1 MTNRGTD
8 QATKPAPKRAVTY
21 VDGQWLDGN
30 PPLMGPMTHAVWM
43 ASVVFDGARAFDG
56 VMPDL
61 DRHADRLID
70 SAKAVGLAPPVTAA
84 EVDGFAR
91 EGVARFEKGA
101 HLYIRPMIY
110 AEDGW
115 VAPDPASAR
124 FIVTVFESPMPDPSG
139 LSVCLSTK
147 RRPTPETAP
156 TAAKAS
162 ALYPQAGLALTE
174 AARRGFQN
182 AVMLDA
188 LGNVAELATANLF
201 LAKDGIVKTPVPNGT
216 FLDGITRQRAIA
228 LMRHDG
234 LTVIECRVS
243 PNDLLTADEL
253 FSTGNHGKVLPIT
266 RYEDRDISP
275 GPIYHRLRTAYWDF
289 AHSCR

>member
-1 MTNRGTD
+1 M
-8 QATKPAPKRAVTY
+8 TKPGTSRAITY

-61 DRHADRLID
+61 DRHAGRLIE
-70 SAKAVGLAPPVTAA
+70 SAKAVGLTPPVSADA
-84 EVDGFAR
+84 VDGLAR

-110 AEDGW
+110 AEEGW
-115 VAPDPASAR
+115 VAPDPSSAR
-124 FIVTVFESPMPDPSG
+124 FVVTVFESPLPEPTG

-147 RRPTPETAP
+147 RRPAPETAP
-156 TAAKAS
+156 TAAKAA

-174 AARRGFQN
+174 AAHRGYQN
-182 AVMLDA
+182 TVMLDA

-201 LAKDGIVKTPVPNGT
+201 LVKDGIVKTPAPNGT

-228 LMRHDG
+228 LMRQDG
-234 LTVIECRVS
+234 LTVFESRVT
-243 PNDLLTADEL
+243 PDDLLAADEI
-253 FSTGNHGKVLPIT
+253 FTTGNHGKVLPIT
-266 RYEDRDISP
+266 RYEGRDLQT
-275 GPIYHRLRTAYWDF
+275 GPVYRRLREAYWDF
-289 AHSCR
+289 AHSRN